1 MTDLGTKAN
10 FNLQCFSTVII
21 PLGYFK
27 VCVKFNLRSS
37 FIQTFV
43 PNVRYQDS
51 ESLALWFFRII
62 LKFFTLYG
70 HGSHFGHVTYIMSS
84 YLDYHAM

>member
-10 FNLQCFSTVII
+10 FNLQYFSTVFI

-37 FIQTFV
+37 FIQTFI
-43 PNVRYQDS
+43 PNVTYQDS
-51 ESLALWFFRII
+51 DSLALWFFRII
-62 LKFFTLYG
+62 LIFFLPYMG
-70 HGSHFGHVTYIMSS
+70 MAAILVM
-84 YLDYHAM
+84 